1 MKVKRMGMTE
11 ILRRIGLFSANK
23 IKALNLLVN
32 NQLNSSLRHI
42 IVKVGFFF
50 QLFVP
55 TKTYLFWISGRRK
68 LLRAPPPPKVTIPP
82 IKTKDINTAARVAE
96 TKKQG
101 RIGLERNLKKAGL
114 ITKKKGPAS
123 IHRKL
128 QRSSKRSKKLSK
140 NAMRIVDTSANLVE
154 GYVNKKEI
162 FFLLYWFFLV

>member
-1 MKVKRMGMTE
+1 M
-11 ILRRIGLFSANK
+11 
-23 IKALNLLVN
+23 
-32 NQLNSSLRHI
+32 
-42 IVKVGFFF
+42 
-50 QLFVP
+50 
-55 TKTYLFWISGRRK
+55 
-68 LLRAPPPPKVTIPP
+68 
-82 IKTKDINTAARVAE
+82 AE

-154 GYVNKKEI
+154 GYVKCKQKRNIFPPLLI
-162 FFLLYWFFLV
+162 FFSLKSLQSFLLILNSKSKWSKVLLKSNYFSSFLRFCTQDISQDFQRTVEDFSKYFLKT

>member
-1 MKVKRMGMTE
+1 M
-11 ILRRIGLFSANK
+11 
-23 IKALNLLVN
+23 
-32 NQLNSSLRHI
+32 
-42 IVKVGFFF
+42 
-50 QLFVP
+50 
-55 TKTYLFWISGRRK
+55 
-68 LLRAPPPPKVTIPP
+68 
-82 IKTKDINTAARVAE
+82 AE

-154 GYVNKKEI
+154 GYVNKKIYFSSSIE
-162 FFLLYWFFLV
+162 FFSLLTCLT

>member
-1 MKVKRMGMTE
+1 MFFLHFLYT
-11 ILRRIGLFSANK
+11 
-23 IKALNLLVN
+23 
-32 NQLNSSLRHI
+32 SL
-42 IVKVGFFF
+42 
-50 QLFVP
+50 P
-55 TKTYLFWISGRRK
+55 TFDISGRRK

-140 NAMRIVDTSANLVE
+140 NAMRIVDTSTNLVE
-154 GYVNKKEI
+154 GYVNKI
-162 FFLLYWFFLV
+162 FKSVLFEFLVKMEQSPFEVEVAFLSPFLRFCTQDISQNVQRTVEDFSKYFLKT

>member
-1 MKVKRMGMTE
+1 M
-11 ILRRIGLFSANK
+11 
-23 IKALNLLVN
+23 
-32 NQLNSSLRHI
+32 
-42 IVKVGFFF
+42 
-50 QLFVP
+50 
-55 TKTYLFWISGRRK
+55 
-68 LLRAPPPPKVTIPP
+68 
-82 IKTKDINTAARVAE
+82 AE

-154 GYVNKKEI
+154 GYVKKI
-162 FFLLYWFFLV
+162 NFSSFIKFFSLKSLQRFSIDFKF

>member
-1 MKVKRMGMTE
+1 MY
-11 ILRRIGLFSANK
+11 IC
-23 IKALNLLVN
+23 
-32 NQLNSSLRHI
+32 
-42 IVKVGFFF
+42 
-50 QLFVP
+50 
-55 TKTYLFWISGRRK
+55 TYLPTFDISGRRK

-154 GYVNKKEI
+154 GYVNKKLNFYRSYFLRSI
-162 FFLLYWFFLV
+162 AQFFTQIYTNCFVSS

>member
-1 MKVKRMGMTE
+1 M
-11 ILRRIGLFSANK
+11 
-23 IKALNLLVN
+23 
-32 NQLNSSLRHI
+32 
-42 IVKVGFFF
+42 
-50 QLFVP
+50 
-55 TKTYLFWISGRRK
+55 
-68 LLRAPPPPKVTIPP
+68 
-82 IKTKDINTAARVAE
+82 AE

-154 GYVNKKEI
+154 GYVNKKLYFSSIIE
-162 FFLLYWFFLV
+162 FFSLKSLQSFLLILNSKSKWSKVLLKSNLLRISYDFVHKIFPKIFKGQLRIFLNIS

>member
-1 MKVKRMGMTE
+1 M
-11 ILRRIGLFSANK
+11 
-23 IKALNLLVN
+23 
-32 NQLNSSLRHI
+32 
-42 IVKVGFFF
+42 
-50 QLFVP
+50 
-55 TKTYLFWISGRRK
+55 
-68 LLRAPPPPKVTIPP
+68 
-82 IKTKDINTAARVAE
+82 AE

-154 GYVNKKEI
+154 GYVNKKL
-162 FFLLYWFFLV
+162 FFPPLLNLLVY

>member
-1 MKVKRMGMTE
+1 
-11 ILRRIGLFSANK
+11 
-23 IKALNLLVN
+23 
-32 NQLNSSLRHI
+32 
-42 IVKVGFFF
+42 
-50 QLFVP
+50 
-55 TKTYLFWISGRRK
+55 
-68 LLRAPPPPKVTIPP
+68 
-82 IKTKDINTAARVAE
+82 VAE

-154 GYVNKKEI
+154 GYVNKKLYI
-162 FFLLYWFFLV
+162 SNFSCRFLNPNNFFQFEL

>member
-1 MKVKRMGMTE
+1 MKVKRMGITE
-11 ILRRIGLFSANK
+11 ILRRIWLFSANK